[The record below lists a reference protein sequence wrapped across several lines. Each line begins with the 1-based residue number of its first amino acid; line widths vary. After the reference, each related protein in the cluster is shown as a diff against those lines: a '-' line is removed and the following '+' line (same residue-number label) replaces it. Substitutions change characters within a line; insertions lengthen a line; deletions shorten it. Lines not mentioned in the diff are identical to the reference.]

1 MTSIRIPF
9 VLAGLLAAGTVAA
22 QAEAESPQK
31 LADYTCWQLLTEPD
45 EAQGS
50 VEVFYLGYALGRAGT
65 ELAGEAAYKQAVADV
80 IKRCQAEPDTRVLD
94 AFAAA
99 IKPR

>member
-9 VLAGLLAAGTVAA
+9 LLVGLLAAGSAVA
-22 QAEAESPQK
+22 QAEAEAQTK
-31 LADYTCWQLLTEPD
+31 LADYTCWQLLTEP
-45 EAQGS
+45 EETQGS
-50 VEVFYLGYALGRAGT
+50 AEVFYLGYALGRAGT
-65 ELAGEAAYKQAVADV
+65 ELADEAAYKQAVADV
-80 IKRCQAEPDTRVLD
+80 IKRCQSEPDTKVVD